1 MCRMFSLLRDSRGQ
15 SITEF
20 ALVLPLLL
28 VLVGGIVD
36 FGLIFFIGQ
45 VIQNAAREGARV
57 AATTPT
63 PGPVSGS
70 GTFPACQTTGSAIIK
85 GACSRIPNVGLFD
98 GFTVTNSDVVG
109 AAPNKRVTVTV
120 TGQYSWFLLKL
131 IPSPLP
137 LLGNT
142 NFSAGPVT
150 ISRSTAMRWEWQ

>member
-1 MCRMFSLLRDSRGQ
+1 MTKPSFSMSWFASVFPLRGCSWLVARLLLLRGAEKRDRRTMCRMFSLLRNSRGQ

-45 VIQNAAREGARV
+45 VIQNAAREGARI

-70 GTFPACQTTGSAIIK
+70 GTFPAC
-85 GACSRIPNVGLFD
+85 
-98 GFTVTNSDVVG
+98 
-109 AAPNKRVTVTV
+109 
-120 TGQYSWFLLKL
+120 
-131 IPSPLP
+131 
-137 LLGNT
+137 
-142 NFSAGPVT
+142 
-150 ISRSTAMRWEWQ
+150 